1 MSQEF
6 KEVLSVNEMFYKAL
20 GSRNLGLMEE
30 VWIKDPRAKCV
41 HPGWPILL
49 GWEAIKQSWKNIFD
63 SGGPTKIQI
72 SNVNVEMS
80 GDLAWVTCIEHIS
93 HIIRDQ
99 VQINMTQATNIF
111 ERHGSDW
118 LMIHHHASPMPMP
131 RGKIVAEK
139 LQ

>member
-30 VWIKDPRAKCV
+30 AWIKNPRAKCV

-80 GDLAWVTCIEHIS
+80 GDLAWITCIEHIS
-93 HIIRDQ
+93 YVIRDQ
-99 VQINMTQATNIF
+99 VQINMAQATNIF
-111 ERHGSDW
+111 ECLGSYTW
-118 LMIHHHASPMPMP
+118 VTPV
-131 RGKIVAEK
+131 KYEK
-139 LQ
+139 E